1 MFYDEKGI
9 YVVDDF
15 LPLKSQEILED
26 LFTVN
31 VDFPYFYNSSTSE
44 QYEGNVRVISNRS
57 IFDQYQFTHMLYYR
71 GLGKAAQ
78 SPDEKFDRESDWFK
92 PVIKLFNESISN
104 FFGDYNYDTPYDEEK
119 HKRYDF
125 FRVKV
130 NLNTGHQRTW
140 KKLVPHIDSTQKM
153 WSFVYYVN
161 DVPNSHTLLGKEFY
175 NGKIRNNFTVAKKIE
190 SKRGRCVMFDSRRY
204 HSAGKC
210 PMGKVRSV
218 VNIMVGDL
226 NDL

>member
-78 SPDEKFDRESDWFK
+78 SPDEEFDRESDWFK

-119 HKRYDF
+119 HK
-125 FRVKV
+125 
-130 NLNTGHQRTW
+130 
-140 KKLVPHIDSTQKM
+140 
-153 WSFVYYVN
+153 
-161 DVPNSHTLLGKEFY
+161 
-175 NGKIRNNFTVAKKIE
+175 
-190 SKRGRCVMFDSRRY
+190 
-204 HSAGKC
+204 
-210 PMGKVRSV
+210 
-218 VNIMVGDL
+218 
-226 NDL
+226 